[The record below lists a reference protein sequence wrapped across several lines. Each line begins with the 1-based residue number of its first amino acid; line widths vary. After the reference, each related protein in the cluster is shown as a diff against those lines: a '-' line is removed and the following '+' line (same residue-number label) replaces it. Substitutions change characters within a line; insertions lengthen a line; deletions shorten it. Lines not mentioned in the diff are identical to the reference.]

1 MTVIRTLGDITRAA
15 DTQPGFEGEIR
26 EFIRRDVAFRHL
38 ARNREDGEEAVE
50 NVAQLID
57 RVSTASMAEIDRVMI
72 ELRGV
77 RDLLRSEG
85 ERVQR
90 ALTDYAALN
99 HTARSSMQIISE
111 GLARWRPEVPRLPNE
126 AG

>member
-1 MTVIRTLGDITRAA
+1 MTVIRTLGDLTRAA
-15 DTQPGFEGEIR
+15 NTQPGFEGEIR
-26 EFIRRDVAFRHL
+26 EFIRRDVSFRHL
-38 ARNREDGEEAVE
+38 ARKQENSEETVE

-57 RVSTASMAEIDRVMI
+57 RVSATSMAEIDRVMN

-77 RDLLRSEG
+77 RDMLRSEG

-111 GLARWRPEVPRLPNE
+111 GLARWRPEVAQIPNE